1 MADLTIDPEKVR
13 SALNRLFEEFQPSV
27 EREEIGRILNTGD
40 GIAFVEGL
48 PGTMAN
54 ELLEFPG
61 DLMGVALNLETAQIG
76 VVVLGDSSPLKEGMP
91 VRRTGKVLSI
101 AVGDAYL
108 GRVVGPLGL
117 PLDGKGPID
126 ESKLE
131 GTRPLEVQAPSVIDR
146 QPVKEPL
153 QTGIKALD
161 GIIPIGRGQRE
172 LIIGDRQTGKTAICV
187 DTIINQKSNWG
198 TDKQVKCIYV
208 AIGQKATTVA
218 EVVAALDEAGALEYT
233 VVMSADAEDPAA
245 LKFIA
250 PYAGCALGQHWMYK
264 GEHALVIYDDLSK
277 QAEAYRQISLLLR
290 RPAGREAYPGDIF
303 YLHSRL
309 LERGAKLSDEKGGGS
324 LTALPVIESKEADFA
339 AYIPT
344 NVWSITDGQIILDK
358 ELFNRLQRP
367 AIDVGLSVSRVG
379 GDAQIKAMK
388 QAAGPLKLELAQYRD
403 LASFAMFASDLDKA
417 SQAQLAKGDRLTELL
432 KQPQFSP
439 LTVEQQVV
447 SVFAGTGG
455 YLDDLPVADVRRFE
469 RELLEYVAARAPDI
483 YEHFR
488 TLGDFPDEIEKKL
501 KVVIEEFKASFKLGD
516 SPPPAVTEA
525 APEVIDTEDAVTEVG
540 YARPEGPVD

>member
-1 MADLTIDPEKVR
+1 M
-13 SALNRLFEEFQPSV
+13 N
-27 EREEIGRILNTGD
+27 
-40 GIAFVEGL
+40 
-48 PGTMAN
+48 
-54 ELLEFPG
+54 
-61 DLMGVALNLETAQIG
+61 
-76 VVVLGDSSPLKEGMP
+76 
-91 VRRTGKVLSI
+91 
-101 AVGDAYL
+101 
-108 GRVVGPLGL
+108 
-117 PLDGKGPID
+117 
-126 ESKLE
+126 
-131 GTRPLEVQAPSVIDR
+131 
-146 QPVKEPL
+146 
-153 QTGIKALD
+153 
-161 GIIPIGRGQRE
+161 
-172 LIIGDRQTGKTAICV
+172 
-187 DTIINQKSNWG
+187 
-198 TDKQVKCIYV
+198 
-208 AIGQKATTVA
+208 
-218 EVVAALDEAGALEYT
+218 
-233 VVMSADAEDPAA
+233 ADAEDPAA
-245 LKFIA
+245 LKFLA
-250 PYAGCALGQHWMYK
+250 PYAGCALGQHWMYR

-309 LERGAKLSDEKGGGS
+309 LERGAKLSDSKGGGS

-447 SVFAGTGG
+447 SVFAGTQG

-469 RELLEYVAARAPDI
+469 RELHEYVGARAPDI
-483 YEHFR
+483 YEHLR
-488 TLGDFPDEIEKKL
+488 TAGDLPEEIERKL
-501 KVVIEEFKASFKLGD
+501 KVTIEECKASFRP
-516 SPPPAVTEA
+516 SAAAPAAPTEA
-525 APEVIDTEDAVTEVG
+525 APEVVDTEDAVTEAA
-540 YARPEGPVD
+540 YSEGGGPDE